1 MKPELRIANV
11 DGRRMLVANGR
22 TLLTKQQV
30 TEQIAALGER
40 VATQLP
46 AAKAKLD
53 GKALLA
59 QAQAGIDRQI
69 AEAAEIKAAL
79 ESVLAQ
85 LD

>member
-1 MKPELRIANV
+1 MKPELRIATV

-40 VATQLP
+40 VAKQLP
-46 AAKAKLD
+46 AAKARLD
-53 GKALLA
+53 GNSLLA
-59 QAQAGIDRQI
+59 QAQGNIDRQI
-69 AEAAEIKAAL
+69 AEAAEIKTEL

>member
-1 MKPELRIANV
+1 MKPELKIATV
-11 DGRRMLVANGR
+11 DGKRTLVANGR

-30 TEQIAALGER
+30 AAQIVALNER

-59 QAQAGIDRQI
+59 QAQASIDRQI
-69 AEAAEIKAAL
+69 AEATEIKAEL
-79 ESVLAQ
+79 ESVLA
-85 LD
+85 

>member
-1 MKPELRIANV
+1 MKPELKIATV
-11 DGRRMLVANGR
+11 DGKRTLVANGR

-30 TEQIAALGER
+30 AAQIAALGER

-46 AAKAKLD
+46 AAKAKLEA
-53 GKALLA
+53 KALLA

-69 AEAAEIKAAL
+69 AEATEIKAEL
-79 ESVLAQ
+79 EGVLAQ

>member
-1 MKPELRIANV
+1 MKPELKIATV
-11 DGRRMLVANGR
+11 DGKRTLVANGR

-30 TEQIAALGER
+30 AAQIVALHER

-69 AEAAEIKAAL
+69 AEATEIKAEL

>member
-1 MKPELRIANV
+1 MKPELKIATV
-11 DGRRMLVANGR
+11 DGKRTLVANGR
-22 TLLTKQQV
+22 TLLTRQQV
-30 TEQIAALGER
+30 AAQIVALNER

-53 GKALLA
+53 SKALLA

-69 AEAAEIKAAL
+69 AEATEIKAEL

>member
-1 MKPELRIANV
+1 MKPELRIATV
-11 DGRRMLVANGR
+11 DGKRMLVANGR

-40 VATQLP
+40 VAKQLP
-46 AAKAKLD
+46 AAKARLD

-59 QAQAGIDRQI
+59 QAQGNIDRQI
-69 AEAAEIKAAL
+69 AEAAGIKAEL
-79 ESVLAQ
+79 EAVVKE

>member
-1 MKPELRIANV
+1 MKPELKIAIV
-11 DGRRMLVANGR
+11 DGKRTLVANGR

-30 TEQIAALGER
+30 AAQIVALNER

-69 AEAAEIKAAL
+69 AEATEIKAEL

>member
-1 MKPELRIANV
+1 MKPELKIATV
-11 DGRRMLVANGR
+11 DGKRTLVANGR

-30 TEQIAALGER
+30 AAQIAALNER

-69 AEAAEIKAAL
+69 AEATEIKAEL

>member
-1 MKPELRIANV
+1 MKPELRIATV
-11 DGRRMLVANGR
+11 DGKRMLVANGR

-30 TEQIAALGER
+30 AAQIAALHER
-40 VATQLP
+40 AAKQLP

-53 GKALLA
+53 AQALLA

-69 AEAAEIKAAL
+69 AEATEIKAEL

>member
-1 MKPELRIANV
+1 MKPELKIATV
-11 DGRRMLVANGR
+11 DGKRTLVANGR

-30 TEQIAALGER
+30 AAQIAALGER

-53 GKALLA
+53 GKSLLA
-59 QAQAGIDRQI
+59 QAQGNIDRQI
-69 AEAAEIKAAL
+69 AEADEVKAAL
-79 ESVLAQ
+79 EVLLAQ

>member
-1 MKPELRIANV
+1 MKPELKIATV
-11 DGRRMLVANGR
+11 DGKRTLVANGR
-22 TLLTKQQV
+22 TLLTRQQV
-30 TEQIAALGER
+30 AAQIVALNER

-69 AEAAEIKAAL
+69 AEATEIKAEL

>member
-1 MKPELRIANV
+1 MKPELKIATV
-11 DGRRMLVANGR
+11 DGKRTIVANGR

-30 TEQIAALGER
+30 AAQIAALGER

-46 AAKAKLD
+46 AAKAKLEA
-53 GKALLA
+53 KALLA

-69 AEAAEIKAAL
+69 TEATEIKAEL

>member
-1 MKPELRIANV
+1 MKPELKIATV
-11 DGRRMLVANGR
+11 DGKRTLVANGR

-30 TEQIAALGER
+30 AAQIVALNER

>member
-1 MKPELRIANV
+1 MKPELKIATV
-11 DGRRMLVANGR
+11 DGKRTLVANGR

-30 TEQIAALGER
+30 AAQIVALNER

-69 AEAAEIKAAL
+69 AEATEIKAEL

>member
-1 MKPELRIANV
+1 MKPELKIATV
-11 DGRRMLVANGR
+11 DGKRTLVANGR

-30 TEQIAALGER
+30 AAQIVALNER

-69 AEAAEIKAAL
+69 AEATEIKAEL
-79 ESVLAQ
+79 ESVLA
-85 LD
+85 

>member
-1 MKPELRIANV
+1 MKPELKIATV
-11 DGRRMLVANGR
+11 DGRKMLVANGR

-30 TEQIAALGER
+30 AQQIAALNER

-53 GKALLA
+53 AKALLA
-59 QAQAGIDRQI
+59 QAQASIDRQV
-69 AEAAEIKAAL
+69 AEATEIKTEL

>member
-1 MKPELRIANV
+1 MKPELRIATV
-11 DGRRMLVANGR
+11 DGKRMLVANGR

-30 TEQIAALGER
+30 TGQIAALGER

-46 AAKAKLD
+46 AAKARLD

-69 AEAAEIKAAL
+69 AEATEIKTEL

>member
-1 MKPELRIANV
+1 MKPELKIATV
-11 DGRRMLVANGR
+11 DGRKTLVANGR

-30 TEQIAALGER
+30 AAQIVALNER

-69 AEAAEIKAAL
+69 AEATEIKAEL

>member
-1 MKPELRIANV
+1 MKPELRIATV
-11 DGRRMLVANGR
+11 DGKRMLVANGR

-30 TEQIAALGER
+30 AQQIAALHER
-40 VATQLP
+40 AAKQLP

-53 GKALLA
+53 AQALLA

-69 AEAAEIKAAL
+69 AEATEIKTEL
-79 ESVLAQ
+79 EGVLAQ

>member
-1 MKPELRIANV
+1 MKPELRIATV
-11 DGRRMLVANGR
+11 DGKRMLVANGR

-46 AAKAKLD
+46 AAKARLD
-53 GKALLA
+53 GDALLA

-69 AEAAEIKAAL
+69 AEAAEIKTEL

>member
-1 MKPELRIANV
+1 MKPELKIATV
-11 DGRRMLVANGR
+11 DGKRTLVANGR
-22 TLLTKQQV
+22 TLLTKEQV
-30 TEQIAALGER
+30 AAQIAALGER

-69 AEAAEIKAAL
+69 AEATEIKAEL

>member
-1 MKPELRIANV
+1 MKPELKIATV
-11 DGRRMLVANGR
+11 DGRKTLVANGR

-30 TEQIAALGER
+30 AAQIAALGER

-69 AEAAEIKAAL
+69 AEATEIKAEL

>member
-1 MKPELRIANV
+1 MKPELKIATV
-11 DGRRMLVANGR
+11 DGRKMLVANGR

-30 TEQIAALGER
+30 AAQIAALGER

-53 GKALLA
+53 GNSLLA

-69 AEAAEIKAAL
+69 AEATEIKAEL
-79 ESVLAQ
+79 EGVLAQ